1 MNFEISENLKVEIWR
16 GNALPSVFSFNLLRY
31 EAVSDVV
38 EQIEKESANLFRLG
52 VSISHM
58 IVMPFEKND
67 FLLVFFQ
74 TLSCSYSLK

>member
-1 MNFEISENLKVEIWR
+1 M
-16 GNALPSVFSFNLLRY
+16 FSFNLLRY

>member
-1 MNFEISENLKVEIWR
+1 M
-16 GNALPSVFSFNLLRY
+16 FSFNFLRY

-67 FLLVFFQ
+67 FLLVFFPDFKLQ
-74 TLSCSYSLK
+74 LLIKIDK